1 MNGKIN
7 CLPGSNVSRAA
18 MSKQS
23 KGVHLQKAIAMSP
36 NKPATVK
43 VGK

>member
-1 MNGKIN
+1 MSSKIN
-7 CLPGSNVSRAA
+7 CLPGSNISRAA
-18 MSKQS
+18 MAKEA
-23 KGVHLQKAIAMSP
+23 KGIHLQKAIAMSP